1 MCGGYNQLYV
11 HVVLC
16 VHARQ
21 VLIDAALG
29 TALEARAREICAAQ
43 RCLPLAV
50 TCMPDH
56 MHVLLNANPNVALAG
71 VIRTLKR
78 QLQALAQR
86 QLAKSAQFSWAGSFG
101 AYSVS
106 PRDVDAIERYVRQ
119 QRELH
124 AHQQVMAAL
133 ECSEA

>member
-1 MCGGYNQLYV
+1 
-11 HVVLC
+11 
-16 VHARQ
+16 
-21 VLIDAALG
+21 
-29 TALEARAREICAAQ
+29 
-43 RCLPLAV
+43 
-50 TCMPDH
+50 MPDH

-106 PRDVDAIERYVRQ
+106 PRDVDTIERYVRQ
-119 QRELH
+119 QHELH